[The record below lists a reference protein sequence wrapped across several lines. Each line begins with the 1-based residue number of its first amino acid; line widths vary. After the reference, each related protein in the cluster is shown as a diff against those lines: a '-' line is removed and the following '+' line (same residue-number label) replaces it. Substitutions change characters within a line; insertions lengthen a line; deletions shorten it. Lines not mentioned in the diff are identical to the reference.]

1 MASQS
6 NASSPSLNHELA
18 GYFPKVP
25 TRSAKD
31 AFPEDSAPIHSALQN
46 SVLAESAWSNRSVLA
61 EVLSESARPVSLKP
75 ATDGN
80 TQAVA
85 IEEVLAARS
94 IHRIST
100 TLDSF
105 EADVADRVK
114 SVNADLP
121 ANQKEKDDRPCDHTS
136 SPCALSKIPISR
148 LWGLDFHCV
157 DMPQTLQYI
166 EQIVRDRRPTF
177 AVTANLNYAMLCAQH
192 TRLKEFTRKAALV
205 LCDGMPILW
214 RSKCNKNPLPER
226 VTGSDLIFRLAERS
240 AQTKLRLYLYG
251 AAEGVAAKAASE
263 LSRLYPGC
271 NIVGVQC
278 PPFRATSDSEVQMQI
293 AHIQQ
298 AKPDVLLVA
307 LGQPKGEYWIENNL
321 QRLNVPLSIQVGA
334 SFDFVAGNAQR
345 APKLWQKFGCEWLYR
360 MLKDPKRLA
369 PRYLRNAI
377 YLLRFI
383 HRDCIDWIDSP
394 PTPSQSENPT
404 SR

>member
-1 MASQS
+1 MEA
-6 NASSPSLNHELA
+6 N
-18 GYFPKVP
+18 
-25 TRSAKD
+25 
-31 AFPEDSAPIHSALQN
+31 I
-46 SVLAESAWSNRSVLA
+46 
-61 EVLSESARPVSLKP
+61 
-75 ATDGN
+75 
-80 TQAVA
+80 QAVA
-85 IEEVLAARS
+85 IEEVLVARS
-94 IHRIST
+94 IHRSST
-100 TLDSF
+100 TLDSL
-105 EADVADRVK
+105 DVTHRLK
-114 SVNADLP
+114 SHNADLS
-121 ANQKEKDDRPCDHTS
+121 ANQEETCHSPPVPCSLAT
-136 SPCALSKIPISR
+136 LPISS

-157 DMPQTLQYI
+157 DMQQTLQCI
-166 EQIVRDRRPTF
+166 EQIVRERRPTF

-192 TRLKEFTRKAALV
+192 ARLKEFTRKAALV

-214 RSKCNKNPLPER
+214 RSKFNKNPLPER
-226 VTGSDLIFRLAERS
+226 VTGSDLIYRLAERS

-278 PPFRATSDSEVQMQI
+278 PPFRATSDAEVQMQI
-293 AHIQQ
+293 AQIQQ

-307 LGQPKGEYWIENNL
+307 LGQPKGEYWIEDHL

-345 APKLWQKFGCEWLYR
+345 APKLWQKLGCEWLYR

-369 PRYLRNAI
+369 PRYIRNAM

-394 PTPSQSENPT
+394 PKPGPTANPIG
-404 SR
+404 R